1 MLKLAADFCLP
12 VIGSTTAEAC
22 TIDCIPSIWPRNHQT
37 KKTQEP
43 PTDDLQKI
51 YLPLFINQ
59 FSGLS
64 IFNLSATVLGVKKV
78 KHTSPVSNWFQSQFP
93 AVSSH
98 RPCHVINYVSYDH
111 IMWPNMVAVSSASV
125 TSSGRLDTA
134 SRLSY
139 LYQAGIITF
148 WWRWNTGESDRDHQK
163 GVTKG
168 YNNNNVYNFTTNKY
182 TTFKIFWNY
191 HIQ

>member
-1 MLKLAADFCLP
+1 M
-12 VIGSTTAEAC
+12 
-22 TIDCIPSIWPRNHQT
+22 
-37 KKTQEP
+37 
-43 PTDDLQKI
+43 
-51 YLPLFINQ
+51 
-59 FSGLS
+59 
-64 IFNLSATVLGVKKV
+64 
-78 KHTSPVSNWFQSQFP
+78 
-93 AVSSH
+93 SSH

-125 TSSGRLDTA
+125 TSSGRLNTA

-168 YNNNNVYNFTTNKY
+168 YNNNNVYNFTTNKHS
-182 TTFKIFWNY
+182 TFKIFWNY
-191 HIQ
+191 ITYNKWGCFSKIDFKSIPTCIFQLNIDFDAKNVPEIKFIEKRIHYKRNKIICSSKCSRKCEIFLPALIPNG